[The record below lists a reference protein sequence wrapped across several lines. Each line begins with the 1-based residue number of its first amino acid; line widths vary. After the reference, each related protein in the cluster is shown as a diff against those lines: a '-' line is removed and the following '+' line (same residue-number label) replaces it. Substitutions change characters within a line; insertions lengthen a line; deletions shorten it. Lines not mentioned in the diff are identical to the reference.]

1 MYVLLYRSFALSF
14 RALFW
19 THSFWPVPQFR
30 TDRHSVP
37 PFWVVILFCFLSSP
51 LASFLFVCFFVVV
64 FCYCCFVYHSFVPSN
79 CTASV
84 LSYRLLCWTVSY
96 RQIVQLV
103 SVRLL
108 APPFLTV
115 FLYCEY
121 LSVRSFCTTS
131 MCLV

>member
-1 MYVLLYRSFALSF
+1 MYVLLYRSFARSF
-14 RALFW
+14 RALFR
-19 THSFWPVPQFR
+19 THSFWPVSQFR
-30 TDRHSVP
+30 TDRHTVP

-51 LASFLFVCFFVVV
+51 LASFFVCLLFVVV
-64 FCYCCFVYHSFVPSN
+64 FCYWCFVYHSFVRSN
-79 CTASV
+79 CTANV
-84 LSYRLLCWTVSY
+84 LLSLLCWTVSY

-103 SVRLL
+103 SVRLF

-121 LSVRSFCTTS
+121 LSVQSFCTIS